1 MAAISRTDDEA
12 RALLDA
18 ELARLSRCRT
28 DLGEAGVHAVAGWT
42 LTHALEFEAAALAWR
57 RAHDLDG
64 RDVAAL
70 FHLGVCLLELSRFPD
85 AADVFRRAIAL
96 DAEVNRLDWFDE
108 DPEYRLGNALHAPG
122 AFDDAVAA

>member
-12 RALLDA
+12 RALLAD
-18 ELARLSRCRT
+18 ELARLAAGVAV
-28 DLGEAGVHAVAGWT
+28 LGQAGVHAVAGWT
-42 LTHALEFEAAALAWR
+42 LTHAMEYEAAALAWR
-57 RAHDLDG
+57 RAHELDA

-96 DAEVNRLDWFDE
+96 DSEVNRLDWFDE